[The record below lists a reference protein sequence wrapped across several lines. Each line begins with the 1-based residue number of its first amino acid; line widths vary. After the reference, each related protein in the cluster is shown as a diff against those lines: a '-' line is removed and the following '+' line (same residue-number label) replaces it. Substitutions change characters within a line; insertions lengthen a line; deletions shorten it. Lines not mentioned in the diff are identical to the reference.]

1 MEAVFGNGLMIRVF
15 ESSKHHDNKLATSA
29 AVLTSS
35 KVTFPPNIVCL
46 SLDYRAVTLVMLYL
60 PKI

>member
-35 KVTFPPNIVCL
+35 KVTSPP
-46 SLDYRAVTLVMLYL
+46 TLYALV
-60 PKI
+60 

>member
-1 MEAVFGNGLMIRVF
+1 MDGGVWERFDDTVF

-29 AVLTSS
+29 AVLTNS

-46 SLDYRAVTLVMLYL
+46 SLAYRAVTLVML
-60 PKI
+60 